1 MKILLVH
8 NHYQEVGGEDS
19 MFESETTLLASK
31 GHKVLRYTLSNDR
44 IRRMNRFSLVGA
56 TLWNYSVYSE
66 IRALIRK
73 ECPQVVHFCNTFP
86 LISPSAYY
94 AAKAEAVP
102 VVQRLD
108 NFRLL
113 CSNAL
118 FLRNGRI
125 CEDCLGKLIPWPGV
139 AHGCY
144 RNSRT
149 ASSVVV
155 AMLTLHRALRTWV
168 RMVDVYIALTEFA
181 RQKFIQG
188 GLPADKIVVLP
199 NFVYN
204 DAGPGEG
211 RGGYA
216 IFVGRLSPEK
226 GVITLLAAWK
236 HLAGKIPL
244 KILGDGPM
252 APMVASAAQGSGSV
266 EWLGRCPKDEV
277 RARMGDALVLIFP
290 SVWYEMFPLVAIEG
304 FEAGLPVIAS
314 DHGSL
319 RSLVDDGRTGL
330 LFRTG
335 DQDDLVVKSSWIL
348 SHPVELNRMRRE
360 ARAEFE
366 ANYTAER
373 HYARLMEIYERV
385 VSSPPS
391 RTED

>member
-1 MKILLVH
+1 
-8 NHYQEVGGEDS
+8 
-19 MFESETTLLASK
+19 MFESEATLLASK
-31 GHKVLRYTLSNDR
+31 GHKILRYTLSNDQ
-44 IRRMNRFSLVGA
+44 ISHMNRLSLVGA

-73 ECPQVVHFCNTFP
+73 ERPQLIHFYNTFP

-118 FLRNGRI
+118 FLRDDRI
-125 CEDCLGKLIPWPGV
+125 CEDCLGKLIPWPGI

-149 ASSVVV
+149 ASSVVA

-188 GLPADKIVVLP
+188 GLPAGKIVVLP

-226 GVITLLAAWK
+226 GVITLLAAWQ
-236 HLAGKIPL
+236 HLVGKIPL

-252 APMVASAAQGSGSV
+252 APMVASTAQRSGGV
-266 EWLGRCPKDEV
+266 EWLGWRSKDEV
-277 RARMGDALVLIFP
+277 RARMRDALVLIFP
-290 SVWYEMFPLVAIEG
+290 SVCYEMFPLVAIEG

-335 DQDDLVVKSSWIL
+335 DQDDLVARLSWIL
-348 SHPVELNRMRRE
+348 SHPVELNRLRRA
-360 ARAEFE
+360 ARAEFD

-373 HYARLMEIYERV
+373 HYAMLMEIYERV
-385 VSSPPS
+385 VSSPHS
-391 RTED
+391 RTRG